1 MPKPFVIHDQYFEK
15 AKRMWYR
22 ARSAFKL
29 LEIQEKYNVIKPRM
43 NVLDVAA
50 APGSFLQ
57 VIAKIIGPEG
67 KAVGID
73 IQKIDPNFGFPNIHL
88 LQESIFEYEKI
99 QIFLENIGFWK
110 WEFQKQES
118 IDSSSWRRKDPEFQ
132 KPGFFV
138 PQNDE
143 NWEPKKENKE
153 IRSFSNFHHFDL
165 ITSDI
170 APSTTGMTGVDQYRS
185 VELNLAI
192 LDVAKAFLKK
202 WGNLVLKVFVW
213 EDVNDLMWPLKEN
226 FNKVSRF
233 KPKACRDRSFE
244 EYFVCIGKK

>member
-1 MPKPFVIHDQYFEK
+1 MPKPFIIQDPYFEK
-15 AKRMWYR
+15 AKKLGYR

-29 LEIQEKYNVIKPRM
+29 IEIQEKFAVIQPGM

-57 VIAKIIGPEG
+57 VIAKIIGPWA

-73 IQKIDPNFGFPNIHL
+73 IQKIDPNFWYPNIYL
-88 LQESIFEYEKI
+88 LKESIFEYEKI
-99 QIFLENIGFWK
+99 RVYLDSLDI
-110 WEFQKQES
+110 WE
-118 IDSSSWRRKDPEFQ
+118 
-132 KPGFFV
+132 
-138 PQNDE
+138 
-143 NWEPKKENKE
+143 
-153 IRSFSNFHHFDL
+153 FDL

-192 LDVAKAFLKK
+192 LDVAKTFLRK

-213 EDVNDLMWPLKEN
+213 EDVNDLIAPLKEN

-244 EYFVCIGKK
+244 EYFVCIWKK

>member
-1 MPKPFVIHDQYFEK
+1 MTKPFIIHDPYFEK
-15 AKRMWYR
+15 AKKLWFR

-29 LEIQEKYNVIKPRM
+29 IEIQEKYGVIKAKM
-43 NVLDVAA
+43 NVLDIAA

-57 VIAKIIGPEG
+57 VIAKIIEPSY

-73 IQKIDPNFGFPNIHL
+73 IQKIDPNFGHPNIYL

-99 QIFLENIGFWK
+99 RTYLDGLGIWQ
-110 WEFQKQES
+110 
-118 IDSSSWRRKDPEFQ
+118 
-132 KPGFFV
+132 
-138 PQNDE
+138 
-143 NWEPKKENKE
+143 
-153 IRSFSNFHHFDL
+153 FDL

-170 APSTTGMTGVDQYRS
+170 APSTTGMTWVDQFRS

-192 LDVAKAFLKK
+192 LDVAKIFLKK

-213 EDVNDLMWPLKEN
+213 EDVNDLIFPLKEN
-226 FNKVSRF
+226 FVKVNRF

-244 EYFVCIGKK
+244 EYFICIGKKE